1 MINKTN
7 INPYVNNLSLTALWS
22 ISSFI
27 VNILPIYF
35 LNESLYA
42 NLIISTTLILLISQ
56 INTIG
61 FSDSILKYGYSSFLV
76 TLFIL
81 VSFSSI
87 LLYFFS
93 FEIIFSS
100 MGIAMMIAIRNH
112 LIKNNL
118 ENKILKFMIIVV
130 FYRIFF
136 SIIILSSNYSLFNYL
151 FFIFA
156 IPSTL
161 VFLYSCFFIDK
172 EKIEFSIKRDMI
184 FFSVSTVLARFLY
197 TYSNRIG
204 IFILNENQSFDEIK
218 IYGFLLSF
226 LGIYSFLNQ
235 SIRNVLIGNISSS
248 INDTKKL
255 FFKLIKNIK
264 KVFLLNLFLSI
275 FLSLIFYFFFS
286 WSTLTYLEDIKF
298 ILSFVFLFF
307 MVFGLVPF
315 LGLFNLSLRTI
326 NRIDLE
332 IFFNLLRLGLIYIFS
347 FYLQGLNYLI
357 SIIII
362 FFTVELFLAFFCSK
376 YLFKWTK

>member
-7 INPYVNNLSLTALWS
+7 INPYLNNLSLTGLWS

-35 LNESLYA
+35 LNDTSYA

-56 INTIG
+56 INTLG
-61 FSDSILKYGYSSFLV
+61 FSDSILKYGYSSFSA
-76 TLFIL
+76 TLIIL

-93 FEIIFSS
+93 FGIVFSS
-100 MGIAMMIAIRNH
+100 MSIAMMIAIRNH

-118 ENKILKFMIIVV
+118 ENKIFNFMIIVV
-130 FYRIFF
+130 LYRIFF
-136 SIIILSSNYSLFNYL
+136 SIIILSISYSLFYYL
-151 FFIFA
+151 LFIFI
-156 IPSTL
+156 IPSSL

-172 EKIEFSIKRDMI
+172 EKIEISIKRDMI
-184 FFSVSTVLARFLY
+184 YFSISTVLARFLY

-218 IYGFLLSF
+218 VYGFLLSF
-226 LGIYSFLNQ
+226 LGVYSFLNQ
-235 SIRNVLIGNISSS
+235 SIRNVLIGKISSS
-248 INDTKKL
+248 LKDTKNL
-255 FFKLIKNIK
+255 YFKLIENIK
-264 KVFLLNLFLSI
+264 KVILLNLLIST
-275 FLSLIFYFFFS
+275 SLTLLFYFSFS
-286 WSTLTYLEDIKF
+286 WETLIYLKNYTF

-307 MVFGLVPF
+307 TVFGIVPF

-332 IFFNLLRLGLIYIFS
+332 IFFNLLRLVLIYIFS
-347 FYLQGLNYLI
+347 FYFEGLNYLI

-362 FFTVELFLAFFCSK
+362 FFTVELFLAYFCNK

>member
-7 INPYVNNLSLTALWS
+7 INPYLNNLSLTGLWS

-35 LNESLYA
+35 LNDTSYA

-56 INTIG
+56 INTLG
-61 FSDSILKYGYSSFLV
+61 FSDSILKYGYSSFSA
-76 TLFIL
+76 TLIIL
-81 VSFSSI
+81 ISFSSI

-93 FEIIFSS
+93 FGIVFSS
-100 MGIAMMIAIRNH
+100 MSIAMMIAIRNH

-118 ENKILKFMIIVV
+118 ENKIFKFMIIVV

-136 SIIILSSNYSLFNYL
+136 SIIILSISYSLFYYL
-151 FFIFA
+151 LFIFI
-156 IPSTL
+156 IPSSL

-172 EKIEFSIKRDMI
+172 EKIEISIKRDMI
-184 FFSVSTVLARFLY
+184 YFSISTVLARFLY

-204 IFILNENQSFDEIK
+204 IFILNENQFFDEIK
-218 IYGFLLSF
+218 VYGFLLSF
-226 LGIYSFLNQ
+226 LGVYSFLNQ
-235 SIRNVLIGNISSS
+235 SIRNVLIGKISSS
-248 INDTKKL
+248 LKDTKNL
-255 FFKLIKNIK
+255 YLKLIENIK
-264 KVFLLNLFLSI
+264 KVILLNLVIST
-275 FLSLIFYFFFS
+275 SLTLLFYFSFS
-286 WSTLTYLEDIKF
+286 WETLIYLKNYTF

-307 MVFGLVPF
+307 TVFGIVPF

-332 IFFNLLRLGLIYIFS
+332 IFFNLLRLVLIYIFS
-347 FYLQGLNYLI
+347 FYFEGLNYLI

-362 FFTVELFLAFFCSK
+362 FFTVELFLAYFCSK